1 MSIDF
6 DRRLEPDVRR
16 RTQAEIEDILK
27 DEYQKFLDEV
37 TLSELIA
44 RVNPKDIEEV
54 AELCKEKIYERD
66 AFGYRDKEFQKTIDQ
81 AALIYDEEYR

>member
-66 AFGYRDKEFQKTIDQ
+66 ACGYRDKEFQKTIDQ